1 MFVSH
6 RPTYRHL
13 AASLVIDIRSFRL
26 KFVQANHAHTKLPHC
41 ESGLQPIDRHHHAL
55 PHALLLPT
63 LHESLRLFIAEVI
76 GPPFLKSARP
86 EPTFDTQVFR
96 LTQI

>member
-1 MFVSH
+1 M
-6 RPTYRHL
+6 RT
-13 AASLVIDIRSFRL
+13 
-26 KFVQANHAHTKLPHC
+26 LPHC

-63 LHESLRLFIAEVI
+63 HREMLRLCIAEVVC
-76 GPPFLKSARP
+76 PPFLKPARP

-96 LTQI
+96 LTQV